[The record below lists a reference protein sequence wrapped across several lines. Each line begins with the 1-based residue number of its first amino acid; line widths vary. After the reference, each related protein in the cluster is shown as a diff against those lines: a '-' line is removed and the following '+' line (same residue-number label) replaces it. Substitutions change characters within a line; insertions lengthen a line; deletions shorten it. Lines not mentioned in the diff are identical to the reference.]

1 MLFCSNANRNAKAK
15 LFQNFFVTWSWSFG
29 KKQWLG
35 TIKTT
40 RKINK
45 KIQFFKDNWSI
56 NNPMQIQMAVFF
68 QTCRDFV
75 LSGLIKVSKWKMFRL
90 VVSTEG
96 INCKINM
103 MKFIRQIFSSRFY
116 TFAPTWKQVFKYL
129 NRFFFIL
136 LVLSDLILLDLRWLG
151 VTWLG

>member
-1 MLFCSNANRNAKAK
+1 
-15 LFQNFFVTWSWSFG
+15 
-29 KKQWLG
+29 
-35 TIKTT
+35 
-40 RKINK
+40 
-45 KIQFFKDNWSI
+45 
-56 NNPMQIQMAVFF
+56 MQIQMAVFF

-116 TFAPTWKQVFKYL
+116 TFAPT
-129 NRFFFIL
+129 
-136 LVLSDLILLDLRWLG
+136 
-151 VTWLG
+151 